1 LKISYEEDIEEFGDP
16 ATTTHLPKSDTFS
29 ETCQTRFKSLSAVAP
44 KIQPLS
50 SKSKKSKKRKRVAIP
65 EPDEDQEEITN
76 DSPDGEE
83 AGGDGD

>member
-1 LKISYEEDIEEFGDP
+1 LGLDSGMVK
-16 ATTTHLPKSDTFS
+16 A
-29 ETCQTRFKSLSAVAP
+29 AVAP